1 MDDRRATPR
10 FRMQFRAAV
19 SDSLKTVPCRVCR
32 RFTEAITHEHRIR
45 EKFVPRQ
52 RFGFEIWNGESVGMG
67 GGTMSNPE
75 EAKIPRVGTTTKAGA
90 YLEGSAPLAWTATK
104 PTSPGLYWYRKS
116 LGSKAYIVDVELLDD
131 TLRVDNK
138 NTDQ

>member
-1 MDDRRATPR
+1 
-10 FRMQFRAAV
+10 
-19 SDSLKTVPCRVCR
+19 
-32 RFTEAITHEHRIR
+32 
-45 EKFVPRQ
+45 
-52 RFGFEIWNGESVGMG
+52 
-67 GGTMSNPE
+67 MSKPE

-90 YLEGSAPLAWTATK
+90 YLEGSAPQGWTATK

-138 NTDQ
+138 NTDQCKGEVMTIEGQWAGPVLSPK